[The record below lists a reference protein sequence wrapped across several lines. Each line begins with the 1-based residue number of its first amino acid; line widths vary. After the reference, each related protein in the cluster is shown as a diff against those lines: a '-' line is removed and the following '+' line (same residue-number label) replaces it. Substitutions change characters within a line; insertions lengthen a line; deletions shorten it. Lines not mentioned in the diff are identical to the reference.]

1 MHTKKRLRF
10 FLSHE
15 GKPAWPALFILKR
28 EDASLK
34 ADAHVT
40 NSPDRLF
47 RKFGVEGFA
56 RSLIEE
62 RQPPDEVFG
71 LNRQRRVGGRDTGG
85 VNNAPSRAEFSTRN
99 SECA

>member
-15 GKPAWPALFILKR
+15 GKPAWPALFILER

-40 NSPDRLF
+40 SPPDRLF
-47 RKFGVEGFA
+47 RKFGVEGLA
-56 RSLIEE
+56 RSFLEE
-62 RQPPDEVFG
+62 RQPPDKVFG
-71 LNRQRRVGGRDTGG
+71 LDRQRCVGGIR
-85 VNNAPSRAEFSTRN
+85 VA
-99 SECA
+99 